1 MLIGSQSPCTGD
13 GFLPLGQHLEAKGE
27 GFEGFRCCAEGDFDQ
42 LSEKPERQLVAV
54 VSMEWMTGLS
64 TGQNAPPSGLTEI
77 GEKAHR
83 GSNDRVKRGK
93 VRPLL
98 MVDGCIVA
106 ANRVGS

>member
-1 MLIGSQSPCTGD
+1 MTV
-13 GFLPLGQHLEAKGE
+13 LPLGQHLEAERKGLE
-27 GFEGFRCCAEGDFDQ
+27 SCRCCAEGDFDQ
-42 LSEKPERQLVAV
+42 LPEKPEWQLVAV
-54 VSMEWMTGLS
+54 ESMEWMTGLA